1 LSGRIGFSLI
11 KSCAPEIGEMFEKN
25 KELMHLDLS
34 CNYFNFEDT
43 VILAE
48 KLEKN
53 KTIYG
58 IHYAG
63 NHGYIDS

>member
-1 LSGRIGFSLI
+1 
-11 KSCAPEIGEMFEKN
+11 MFEKN

-34 CNYFNFEDT
+34 CNLFNYEDT
-43 VILAE
+43 AILAS

-58 IHYAG
+58 IHFSG
-63 NHGYIDS
+63 NNGHVDS